1 MDKVRRRSFS
11 AFKVEAVYLAQ
22 DGCCAR
28 CGSSLEHGFHRHH
41 RNGDP
46 TDNSI
51 ENLELLCPS
60 CHRASMG
67 EAFDNYQRRL
77 EWAVGSLSKL
87 VQNALDGKIA
97 GNLAETIKEAIVLV
111 LKYARELYGLA
122 TPESPPPT
130 VVLTEKIQEM
140 RLIEEVYLDAFR
152 KGFECGVGVK
162 LKNE

>member
-1 MDKVRRRSFS
+1 
-11 AFKVEAVYLAQ
+11 
-22 DGCCAR
+22 
-28 CGSSLEHGFHRHH
+28 
-41 RNGDP
+41 
-46 TDNSI
+46 
-51 ENLELLCPS
+51 
-60 CHRASMG
+60 MG